1 MRKNLILCLLLIGV
15 LLTGLTGCSNTSISN
30 TPDTNASIQLSQYDA
45 SIKMKKI
52 GGNAIGLQ
60 DGFASQIQKMTS
72 ATVAPNETDYS
83 ILTDSLLSAKESLN
97 SNINELKSLNAPTA
111 SKKHKEALLNALVS
125 YQNEID
131 KLITSSNAAN
141 KEDLKNNFNTFQN
154 VSIALQGAIDQIN

>member
-1 MRKNLILCLLLIGV
+1 
-15 LLTGLTGCSNTSISN
+15 
-30 TPDTNASIQLSQYDA
+30 
-45 SIKMKKI
+45 MKKI